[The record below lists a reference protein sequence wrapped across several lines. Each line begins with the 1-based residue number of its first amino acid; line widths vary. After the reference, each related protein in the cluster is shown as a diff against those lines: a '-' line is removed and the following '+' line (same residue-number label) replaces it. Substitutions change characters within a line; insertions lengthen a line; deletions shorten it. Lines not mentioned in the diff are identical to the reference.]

1 MLLHDRYAFI
11 LRLSLSKAFFESQ
24 SQDSSRRKYSAAA
37 PLIPISEQGV
47 VLLTSTMSEGIFSTL
62 KLTGYDDNV

>member
-1 MLLHDRYAFI
+1 MQREEAVFTSHLSGVYAF
-11 LRLSLSKAFFESQ
+11 LVRLSLSKAFFESQ

-47 VLLTSTMSEGIFSTL
+47 VLLTSTMSEGIFQP
-62 KLTGYDDNV
+62 